1 MRICVLWTPEA
12 LFQLFYKFLTLSA
25 WYYWS
30 TISAGCTSQ
39 EVFNAYY
46 VLCRTKVL
54 GLFVWAE
61 LILQGHQSLDLNIV
75 EDDW

>member
-1 MRICVLWTPEA
+1 M
-12 LFQLFYKFLTLSA
+12 FYKFLTLNA

-30 TISAGCTSQ
+30 TVIACCPSQ
-39 EVFNAYY
+39 EVFNAYD
-46 VLCRTKVL
+46 VLCKTKAL

-61 LILQGHQSLDLNIV
+61 LILHIINYEFSGHQSLDLNIV